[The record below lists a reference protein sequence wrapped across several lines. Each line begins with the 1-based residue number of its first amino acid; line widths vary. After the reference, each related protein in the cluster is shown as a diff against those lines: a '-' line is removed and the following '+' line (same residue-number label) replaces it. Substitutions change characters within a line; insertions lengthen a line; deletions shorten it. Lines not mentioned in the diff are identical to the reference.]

1 MRPAFV
7 PGGMG
12 PPELLILVVVLLS
25 FLAVP
30 IVIIVAIWKYVIR
43 HSRDEQ
49 RMAALEQ
56 RIEEL
61 ENEEQ

>member
-1 MRPAFV
+1 MLPAFV

-12 PPELLILVVVLLS
+12 PPDLLVLVVVLLS

-43 HSRDEQ
+43 HSRDGQ